1 MNNRDVAN
9 LTDKYVAQTY
19 ARYPVALVR
28 GKGTR
33 VWDADGKEYLDLL
46 AGIAVNSLG
55 HCHPA
60 VVRAIQQQA
69 RKLLHVS
76 NLYHIQPQ
84 SELARELCRNSF
96 ADRVFFCNSGAEA
109 NEAAIKLARRYGGEH
124 LGGRY
129 EILSAQN
136 SFHGRTLATLT
147 ATGQEKVR
155 AGYDPLPAG
164 FRQIPFNDLRAAEE
178 AIDPEKTAGILVE
191 PIQAEGGVVVADE
204 YYLHGLRELC
214 DRRGLLLIF
223 DEVQTGMGRTGKLFG
238 YEHFGVTPDIMTMA
252 KGLTNAAQ
260 PMGAVAISAGIHD
273 TIMEAAQEGAIEFFH
288 GYTYSGHPGPCA
300 AGLATMD
307 IYEREGLFERARALS
322 PYFLDAVFGLQD
334 LPVVTDIRG
343 YGMFA
348 AIDLAPSGMPGR
360 RGHAF
365 PVALQE
371 GRGNEPAAVHQRCRR
386 HQRLQRRD
394 RQAMAEGDRDRV
406 QLAPVL
412 RNDGMRAFRKLGAE
426 AIELAELLQERL
438 VPFDTDFERD
448 LGGADVRRMNKH
460 FRDRQHTPLGVEVVD
475 GESSI
480 HQGARGVEPVGS
492 LVRRASLEDV
502 FLRLTGRTL
511 ID

>member
-1 MNNRDVAN
+1 MNNRDVAK

-28 GKGTR
+28 GKGSR

-238 YEHFGVTPDIMTMA
+238 YEHFGVTPDIMTLA
-252 KGLTNAAQ
+252 KALGGGL
-260 PMGAVAISAGIHD
+260 PLGAMLAREEVAGS
-273 TIMEAAQEGAIEFFH
+273 FK
-288 GYTYSGHPGPCA
+288 PGSHASTFGGNPVACS
-300 AGLATMD
+300 AGLAVLDTLLHGGALKNCAKMSRLFVSGFERLRARVPFVRGVRGKGLLLGLELD
-307 IYEREGLFERARALS
+307 IDGTKIVEECMQEGLLLNCTASKILRFAPPLTISAKEVERGLAILEKVLAR
-322 PYFLDAVFGLQD
+322 
-334 LPVVTDIRG
+334 
-343 YGMFA
+343 
-348 AIDLAPSGMPGR
+348 
-360 RGHAF
+360 H
-365 PVALQE
+365 
-371 GRGNEPAAVHQRCRR
+371 
-386 HQRLQRRD
+386 
-394 RQAMAEGDRDRV
+394 
-406 QLAPVL
+406 
-412 RNDGMRAFRKLGAE
+412 
-426 AIELAELLQERL
+426 
-438 VPFDTDFERD
+438 
-448 LGGADVRRMNKH
+448 
-460 FRDRQHTPLGVEVVD
+460 
-475 GESSI
+475 
-480 HQGARGVEPVGS
+480 
-492 LVRRASLEDV
+492 
-502 FLRLTGRTL
+502 
-511 ID
+511 